1 MKQLDSRRLACLVAG
16 LWAGL
21 ILGIAAIGAPAGFA
35 TVTLEVAG
43 RLAGRMFAREAYL
56 SLAVGV
62 ILLLLVRR
70 QARLDAEAG
79 RGSIFSTEVVLVLGT
94 LFCTMLGY
102 FAVQPM
108 MAAARAGQGLWS
120 FGVLHGVSAAL
131 FGLKGLLALA
141 LAWRL
146 SRA

>member
-1 MKQLDSRRLACLVAG
+1 MMRLNSRRLACLVAG

-21 ILGIAAIGAPAGFA
+21 ILAIAAIGAPAAFA
-35 TVTLEVAG
+35 TVPPEVAG
-43 RLAGRMFAREAYL
+43 RVAGRMFAHEAYL
-56 SLAVGV
+56 SLVVGV

-79 RGSIFSTEVVLVLGT
+79 QGSVFSTNVVLVLGT

-108 MAAARAGQGLWS
+108 LAAARAGQGLWS
-120 FGVLHGVSAAL
+120 FGALHGVSVVL

>member
-1 MKQLDSRRLACLVAG
+1 MKHLDSRRLACLVAG
-16 LWAGL
+16 VWAGL

-35 TVTLEVAG
+35 NLSPDVAG
-43 RLAGRMFAREAYL
+43 RVAGRMLAQEAYL
-56 SLAVGV
+56 SLVVGV
-62 ILLLLVRR
+62 ILLLLERR

-79 RGSIFSTEVVLVLGT
+79 RGSVFSTNVVLVLGT

-108 MAAARAGQGLWS
+108 MVAARAGQGLWS
-120 FGVLHGVSAAL
+120 FGALHGLSAAM

>member
-1 MKQLDSRRLACLVAG
+1 MDSRRLACLVAG

-21 ILGIAAIGAPAGFA
+21 IVCIAAIAAPAGFA
-35 TVTLEVAG
+35 TLTPDMAG
-43 RLAGRMFAREAYL
+43 RVAGRMFAQEAYL

-70 QARLDAEAG
+70 QARLDVEAG
-79 RGSIFSTEVVLVLGT
+79 RGSIFSTEVMLVLGT

-120 FGVLHGVSAAL
+120 FGALHGVSAAL
-131 FGLKGLLALA
+131 FGLKGLLALT

-146 SRA
+146 ARA

>member
-1 MKQLDSRRLACLVAG
+1 MKHLDSRRIACLVAG

-21 ILGIAAIGAPAGFA
+21 IFGLAAIGAPAGFA
-35 TVTLEVAG
+35 TVPPEVAG
-43 RLAGRMFAREAYL
+43 RVAGRMFAQEAYL

-79 RGSIFSTEVVLVLGT
+79 RGSVFSTNVVLVLGT

-108 MAAARAGQGLWS
+108 LAAARAGQGLWS
-120 FGVLHGVSAAL
+120 FGALHGASVVL

>member
-1 MKQLDSRRLACLVAG
+1 MKHLDSRRLACLVAG
-16 LWAGL
+16 LWAGV
-21 ILGIAAIGAPAGFA
+21 ILCIAAIGAPAGYA
-35 TVTLEVAG
+35 TLTPDMAG
-43 RLAGRMFAREAYL
+43 RVAGRMFSREAYL

-70 QARLDAEAG
+70 QARMDAEAG
-79 RGSIFSTEVVLVLGT
+79 RGSIFSTDVVLVLGT

-102 FAVQPM
+102 FAIQPM
-108 MAAARAGQGLWS
+108 LAEARAGQGLWS
-120 FGVLHGVSAAL
+120 FGALHGVSVVL